1 MIEELNLTVSQMGV
15 LSVVVL
21 VLLVALIRYQTPQE
35 KADEEFTDR
44 VEDLPTD
51 TVQARYG
58 AVMQVQSYH

>member
-1 MIEELNLTVSQMGV
+1 MIEELNLTFSQMGV
-15 LSVVVL
+15 LYVVVL

-35 KADEEFTDR
+35 DADGEFTDR
-44 VEDLPTD
+44 VADLPTD

>member
-1 MIEELNLTVSQMGV
+1 MIEELNLTISQMGV

-35 KADEEFTDR
+35 DASKEFTDK
-44 VEDLPTD
+44 VVDLPTD